1 MSESFELWVERVT
14 KAPGAVAPIKS
25 GDVVKSSAGKS
36 FGAIKFVQVKK
47 KLFLVEIGKK
57 SDVYYYHFYPSTETN
72 PTDFYEKMADAFI
85 SVFKNKDQVEAD
97 WVPEMNSWAVRV
109 NGLGDNIWGDDLAI
123 KVINLLD
130 TMLI

>member
-14 KAPGAVAPIKS
+14 KSPGLVTPIKP
-25 GDVVKSSAGKS
+25 GELVKSSSGKP
-36 FGAIKFVQVKK
+36 FGVINFAQVKK
-47 KLFLVEIGKK
+47 KLFLAEIGKK

-72 PTDFYEKMADAFI
+72 PTDFYEKMSDAFI
-85 SVFKNKDQVEAD
+85 DVFKNKDQVEAD

-109 NGLGDNIWGDDLAI
+109 TGWGNSVWGDDLAL

-130 TMLI
+130 TMLV